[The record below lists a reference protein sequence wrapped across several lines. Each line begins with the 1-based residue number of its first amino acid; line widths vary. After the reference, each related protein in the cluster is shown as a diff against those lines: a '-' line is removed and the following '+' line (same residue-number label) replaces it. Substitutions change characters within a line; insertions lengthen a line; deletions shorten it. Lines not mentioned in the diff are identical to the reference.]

1 MKFASNIPVL
11 AQFNQTSLTDV
22 ILQLLIFFL
31 LSSSFVIAPGIKVQ
45 VPRAITGETGTEQTV
60 VVTLT
65 ERGELFLNADRIP
78 MESLGPRLNLLL
90 SKGRDRV
97 VVVRADRNATLQ
109 STIQIIDI
117 AKAAGATR
125 FMIATEPIIAP

>member
-1 MKFASNIPVL
+1 MKFASNVPVL

-65 ERGELFLNADRIP
+65 EGGELFLNADRIP
-78 MESLGPRLNLLL
+78 IENLGPRLNLLL

-109 STIQIIDI
+109 NTIQIIDI